1 MLIYNTTYQVEEG
14 DAKHFVIYLHE
25 IFVPAVEKS
34 GMLKNA
40 RLTRILSHQQDDGS
54 ECFSLQFEVE
64 SSAILHK
71 WYSSEGNGLNEEL
84 VKTFDGR
91 VVGFPTLMEEIF

>member
-1 MLIYNTTYQVEEG
+1 MLIYNTTYQVTTA
-14 DAKHFVIYLHE
+14 DAQNLVIYLHE
-25 IFVPAVEKS
+25 QFLPAAQAS
-34 GMLKNA
+34 GEVKNP
-40 RLTRILSHQQDDGS
+40 RLCRILSHQDSDS

-71 WYSSEGNGLNEEL
+71 WYTTVGNKLNEEML
-84 VKTFDGR
+84 KIFKDK

>member
-1 MLIYNTTYQVEEG
+1 MLIYNTTYQVESAE
-14 DAKHFVIYLHE
+14 AEHLVIYLHE
-25 IFVPAVEKS
+25 VFLPAAQAS
-34 GMLKNA
+34 GEVKNPHL
-40 RLTRILSHQQDDGS
+40 RRILSHQDPDS

-71 WYSSEGNGLNEEL
+71 WYTSVGNKLNEEML
-84 VKTFDGR
+84 KMFKDK

>member
-1 MLIYNTTYQVEEG
+1 MLIYNTTYQVSNDE
-14 DAKHFVIYLHE
+14 AQNLVIYLHE
-25 IFVPAVEKS
+25 QFLPAAQAS
-34 GMLKNA
+34 GEVKNP
-40 RLTRILSHQQDDGS
+40 RLCRILSHQDADS

-71 WYSSEGNGLNEEL
+71 WNTAVGNKLNEEML
-84 VKTFDGR
+84 KIFKDK